1 MSASAA
7 ADFFFSS
14 FPLSSFSTL
23 GNALSAATRS
33 TNVRRSERVSGATS
47 TTVAVLCSS
56 IHSSVSLAVRAA
68 PVARNRSE
76 SRESFPPHKSSRS
89 LRLPSWPPPKVSV
102 ALDMPPS
109 LSAASAISPPRAWS
123 VMPPIAAAASALRL
137 ALESLRGVA
146 RRRAFSLGGEATAA
160 SDDALVGPPPSS
172 DARETLPPSPRRT
185 LTDASGPTR
194 ELFSLSIPPSSAGRL
209 ACVIRRTSGTEQC
222 SRTALRKATLAGS
235 ISCASSTRS
244 MNPGRLGCA
253 GAACTLLPSK
263 SRCIISASATHR
275 RFVPSCERRRFPS
288 EYFLLE
294 VRAEAQVMVA
304 ALHAVPL
311 PRERHRRRQLT
322 RHDAERLGPE
332 RLERV
337 RPGPGPGVVSLPG
350 RRGTRSPS
358 RRVLFLAAECSS
370 LAAECCSLAGASSR
384 TCASSWRRC
393 DRPRRSPPPPSR
405 RPTGRRR
412 GAR

>member
-1 MSASAA
+1 MCRPAEFPTFAASKDAISFEGSLESLELDPEPEEDFSGSEEGTSASAA

-14 FPLSSFSTL
+14 RPLSSFSTL

-185 LTDASGPTR
+185 LTDASGPAPR
-194 ELFSLSIPPSSAGRL
+194 ELFALSIPPSSAGRL

-288 EYFLLE
+288 EYFPFW
-294 VRAEAQVMVA
+294 RCA
-304 ALHAVPL
+304 
-311 PRERHRRRQLT
+311 RKRRLW
-322 RHDAERLGPE
+322 
-332 RLERV
+332 
-337 RPGPGPGVVSLPG
+337 
-350 RRGTRSPS
+350 S
-358 RRVLFLAAECSS
+358 RRCTPFLCRVNATADVS
-370 LAAECCSLAGASSR
+370 
-384 TCASSWRRC
+384 
-393 DRPRRSPPPPSR
+393 
-405 RPTGRRR
+405 
-412 GAR
+412 